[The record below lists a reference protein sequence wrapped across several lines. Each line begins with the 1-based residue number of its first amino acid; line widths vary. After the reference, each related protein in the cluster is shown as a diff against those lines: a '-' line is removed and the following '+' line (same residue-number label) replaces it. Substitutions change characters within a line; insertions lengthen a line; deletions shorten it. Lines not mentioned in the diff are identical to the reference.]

1 VKRVPGWHV
10 ALAGLTA
17 CALATTAL
25 PAYAKT
31 AVVKKPQH
39 IALEGSLGAGSALAS
54 LVWAPIKLVH
64 AAGGLLIGGLGLL
77 WTGGDG
83 EVSKRVFKRAL
94 TGDYVITPDHLQG
107 KKRLRFSGSDSG
119 GKDKE
124 GGGDEGKDAK

>member
-1 VKRVPGWHV
+1 VKRVPGWRD

-17 CALATTAL
+17 CAIAL
-25 PAYAKT
+25 SAMPASA
-31 AVVKKPQH
+31 KKPQH
-39 IALEGSLGAGSALAS
+39 IAMEGGLGAGSALAS
-54 LVWAPIKLVH
+54 LVWSPLKLVH

-107 KKRLRFSGSDSG
+107 KKRLRFSGSAGG
-119 GKDKE
+119 GKGGGE
-124 GGGDEGKDAK
+124 GGGDGK